1 MVRSGLVALLLLSA
15 CARDTGIVLS
25 PEEEARRIYELVRA
39 EEASLIA
46 LNEMH
51 ELMAAQAQ
59 KAARDAGRELSNS
72 AADYF
77 VELLLREATKE
88 MVSDLKTETVRLY
101 VETYSPQSLHAY
113 RVFLESPEGG
123 EIAAKQADLMR
134 ELFAIG
140 ETIGEKA
147 GVLAAQ
153 KIVDNIRNDIWP
165 VQGEDAVK
173 AELRAWIEPSEN
185 PHAQ

>member
-1 MVRSGLVALLLLSA
+1 
-15 CARDTGIVLS
+15 
-25 PEEEARRIYELVRA
+25 
-39 EEASLIA
+39 
-46 LNEMH
+46 
-51 ELMAAQAQ
+51 
-59 KAARDAGRELSNS
+59 
-72 AADYF
+72 
-77 VELLLREATKE
+77 

-165 VQGEDAVK
+165 VQGEDGVK